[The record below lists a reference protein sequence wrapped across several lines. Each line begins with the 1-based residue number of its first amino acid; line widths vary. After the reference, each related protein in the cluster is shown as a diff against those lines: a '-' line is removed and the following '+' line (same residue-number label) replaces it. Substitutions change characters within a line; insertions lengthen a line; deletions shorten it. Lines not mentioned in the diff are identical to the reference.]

1 MKQKLFYLLL
11 IFTFAFNVNYSQ
23 VMLAGWSGLE
33 STSTAS
39 YPRSSNYVISGH
51 GVTATESYS
60 GLVLRDD
67 SRYFFGSMN
76 SSTTLNTSTAPYVEY
91 QINLNSTKKID
102 FDRFVLY
109 AFDHREGKAQ
119 LRWSVDNYATS
130 LGEFSTYAGYSLT
143 SRDLD
148 VLPDFIGTSVTFRVY
163 FYNATG
169 ALLVN
174 GQPYGR
180 TVAITSTSINPYTSY
195 DSTPSTYHSSWKNV
209 GIYINSIETP
219 VQNITI
225 VASGGAAEGSGWSYS
240 NGVISPNTNYD
251 VNINSS
257 DIVSKLSQGNLTVQS
272 TNASITI
279 SSSITSS
286 NSNSLTFKA
295 AGNILQNAGAKVT
308 TNGGDITYWSDS
320 DNSGQGAIVVGS
332 SNANGGEEIKSNG
345 GNILLAGGTDVNSGF
360 AKGAVGFLP
369 WSTKPYGGVS
379 LFHASINAK
388 NSSSSSGGN
397 IVIRG
402 SLSNVLGSV
411 SGRAA
416 LVTNSNVLT
425 QGAGTISVEGDCT
438 NFAGSN
444 PWGVIIEGYTLIE
457 ASDGLISITGTG
469 STAAANARGI
479 SFSGG
484 TLTSQRPF
492 VNSKNGGE
500 IVFTDKT
507 NSSSANFTGTYF
519 NMGYIGQTQNVADS
533 YYGSG
538 IVRIISDKMQFDG
551 GTVRD
556 NFTQLNTNGEIY
568 LLPYTNSFKASA
580 TDTTIPQIF
589 EKLAF
594 GNPSIVQIGKSTNT
608 SKVRI
613 GNNST
618 DISFNSGYQMDI
630 YSGGIEFYKYINAD
644 KLRLFSSSG
653 VTQTQPI
660 AANHLEIYGSGA
672 TSLANTSNYI
682 KKLTAGTTSVPV
694 GNLTLY
700 TNEDLLISNSDSSG
714 LIGINSTGYITLRT
728 YSGKNINIDR
738 NIKTTYTGSIAL
750 SLYADFGLAANN
762 ACNATATGGS
772 INFVRSSANIEI
784 PASARARLFSSAPSN
799 SALLSNKAVD
809 GVYYRAN
816 TNTATITTPNTGIQA
831 LYRADNVVPIG
842 GLSAIS
848 GDRNLTSDATEATYS
863 VLPVSGATSYVWNLP
878 AGMTITSS
886 TGIEIQVSI
895 SSSFVGGNITV
906 KAVNT
911 CSESSVRSLSVSRQ
925 TSPLSITGASSIC
938 IAEGSVTESYSVPSV
953 EGATSYVWTVPSG
966 STISSGINT
975 NTISVTY
982 NSSFTRGT
990 IRVSATG
997 ANGVISSGSLTVSG
1011 IAMPGAIV
1019 GTTQICSGGTF
1030 DYSITAVDGAT
1041 SYEWI
1046 LPSGMTIQGAATGT
1060 SITVSASSSVS
1071 GTLSVRALSPCGS
1084 SQPRTLSISG
1094 VPTPG
1099 YIYGERIICG
1109 ATSNSVDVNGNVTT
1123 TPQNGI
1129 YTYNILPVTGA
1140 DSYTWSLPTGVTLVS
1155 GQGTRSI
1162 QVSFASGFVSG
1173 SITVVA
1179 NSASCGTSPSRAV
1192 AVSSAIASI
1201 GGPTNICGLTT
1212 ATYSVSAGVGSNYVW
1227 TLPEGMSISSGAGT
1241 NSITVSINH
1250 PINFSN
1256 NNNTVSL
1263 SFTTPCGGSKEVSLT
1278 VDCPDYSNLTNCGS
1292 TVAFNERVYTRSVS
1306 GATMYAFDI
1315 YDSTSSTLLTTYETR
1330 GNFFQF
1336 VQALSSFEFGT
1347 TYNVKVRVKRNGVY
1361 GIAGSVCSITLT
1373 TPVTAIQTS
1382 QCNQTVTTEDRVF
1395 ATSVW
1400 NGVTYAF
1407 DIYDSEGNLITT
1419 LEKTSNF
1426 FRMREF
1432 ASVYGMTYQV
1442 GVRVKRGN
1450 GSYGEQGSR
1459 CNVTIAIPTTSLVA
1473 TQCGVTINIADRI
1486 YARSVANATMYAFR
1500 IYDANGAFITEL
1512 ERPFSFFRI
1521 TDIAYTIGTSYK
1533 VGVKVKQGESSYGLE
1548 GALCTITLSGPPTTS
1563 IANAQCGTSILYTDA
1578 IYATAV
1584 TNATGYKFNVYDVT
1598 GTTLVASYES
1608 VTNSFSFSQLTG
1620 YAFDTTYQVR
1630 VQVIRGTE
1638 YGVEGTACSI
1648 TVLKDAPARALSNQD
1663 EIKSSII
1670 SEFKAYPNPFTTTF
1684 SITPMEGETATLF
1697 YQVYDV
1703 TGKMI
1708 ESHSVEANEI
1718 TNHTIGEQY
1727 PAGMYLVIVRQ
1738 GATTQTLKM
1747 VKQ

>member
-1 MKQKLFYLLL
+1 MFLFALV
-11 IFTFAFNVNYSQ
+11 TQSQ
-23 VMLAGWSGLE
+23 
-33 STSTAS
+33 TSTFYNFNTAGDLSNYFTRGNTGYTQVSQSTNTGISGSGAVFIGNAS
-39 YPRSSNYVISGH
+39 ANEVYTTKQGYSNGGVGSVYEFSSFVKSEFNSGYSAIGFTSVPNQVHSNSGNPAICLGVSVHGGGFIFYNNSSQNAGSWQSGGVVNTSISDLLNNGSPDKWYKIVLKITAQANNNYHLRLEVWPSSSNG
-51 GVTATESYS
+51 TLLYS
-60 GLVLRDD
+60 SPSAVQER
-67 SRYFFGSMN
+67 
-76 SSTTLNTSTAPYVEY
+76 VY
-91 QINLNSTKKID
+91 QNNNIGNST
-102 FDRFVLY
+102 VLY
-109 AFDHREGKAQ
+109 SYFGFGGYRV
-119 LRWSVDNYATS
+119 SNFDNYAMN
-130 LGEFSTYAGYSLT
+130 LQGST
-143 SRDLD
+143 
-148 VLPDFIGTSVTFRVY
+148 VI
-163 FYNATG
+163 NQG
-169 ALLVN
+169 APVVVN
-174 GQPYGR
+174 GTAVLSP
-180 TVAITSTSINPYTSY
+180 ILN
-195 DSTPSTYHSSWKNV
+195 
-209 GIYINSIETP
+209 NSIDIQGNVTDDRDFSVSEKGFVWNTSGTP
-219 VQNITI
+219 TI
-225 VASGGAAEGSGWSYS
+225 DDNKKSYGSGEGSFNGTINNLSPGTYYLRAYAINS
-240 NGVISPNTNYD
+240 NGVSYGTVRTVVVPVQAGQITTNISNLQFDLCPTGAFLIKPFTVSASNVGSNITLGSVTGFSYSQDN
-251 VNINSS
+251 VNFYSTLTIN
-257 DIVSKLSQGNLTVQS
+257 
-272 TNASITI
+272 TI
-279 SSSITSS
+279 SGQLNTTTIYVKFT
-286 NSNSLTFKA
+286 N
-295 AGNILQNAGAKVT
+295 NA
-308 TNGGDITYWSDS
+308 
-320 DNSGQGAIVVGS
+320 
-332 SNANGGEEIKSNG
+332 
-345 GNILLAGGTDVNSGF
+345 
-360 AKGAVGFLP
+360 
-369 WSTKPYGGVS
+369 
-379 LFHASINAK
+379 
-388 NSSSSSGGN
+388 NSSSSGILTVSATNALGRSISLSGN
-397 IVIRG
+397 I
-402 SLSNVLGSV
+402 LSNSIITQPNNINWSVCKGS
-411 SGRAA
+411 APE
-416 LVTNSNVLT
+416 
-425 QGAGTISVEGDCT
+425 TISV
-438 NFAGSN
+438 
-444 PWGVIIEGYTLIE
+444 V
-457 ASDGLISITGTG
+457 ASGTG
-469 STAAANARGI
+469 LTYQWYKIDSSAGTGWELSNAGAVPI
-479 SFSGG
+479 SGAISSSYEVPTNSIGYREFFVRITNSAGCS
-484 TLTSQRPF
+484 LDSQRTSSQVIAPLSDT
-492 VNSKNGGE
+492 VGAISGSSSL
-500 IVFTDKT
+500 
-507 NSSSANFTGTYF
+507 SSSATTATY
-519 NMGYIGQTQNVADS
+519 
-533 YYGSG
+533 
-538 IVRIISDKMQFDG
+538 
-551 GTVRD
+551 
-556 NFTQLNTNGEIY
+556 
-568 LLPYTNSFKASA
+568 
-580 TDTTIPQIF
+580 TIP
-589 EKLAF
+589 A
-594 GNPSIVQIGKSTNT
+594 
-608 SKVRI
+608 
-613 GNNST
+613 
-618 DISFNSGYQMDI
+618 
-630 YSGGIEFYKYINAD
+630 
-644 KLRLFSSSG
+644 
-653 VTQTQPI
+653 
-660 AANHLEIYGSGA
+660 
-672 TSLANTSNYI
+672 
-682 KKLTAGTTSVPV
+682 
-694 GNLTLY
+694 
-700 TNEDLLISNSDSSG
+700 
-714 LIGINSTGYITLRT
+714 
-728 YSGKNINIDR
+728 
-738 NIKTTYTGSIAL
+738 
-750 SLYADFGLAANN
+750 
-762 ACNATATGGS
+762 
-772 INFVRSSANIEI
+772 
-784 PASARARLFSSAPSN
+784 
-799 SALLSNKAVD
+799 
-809 GVYYRAN
+809 
-816 TNTATITTPNTGIQA
+816 
-831 LYRADNVVPIG
+831 
-842 GLSAIS
+842 
-848 GDRNLTSDATEATYS
+848 
-863 VLPVSGATSYVWNLP
+863 VSGATSYVWNLP
-878 AGMTITSS
+878 SGMTITAT
-886 TGIEIQVSI
+886 TGNTVQVSI
-895 SSSFVGGNITV
+895 SSTFSRGNITV
-906 KAVNT
+906 KAINS
-911 CSESSVRSLSVSRQ
+911 CSESSVRSLSVTRQ
-925 TSPLSITGASSIC
+925 TSPLSITGASTIC
-938 IAEGSVTESYSVPSV
+938 IANGSVTGLYSVPSV

-1315 YDSTSSTLLTTYETR
+1315 YDSTGSTLLTTYETR

-1336 VQALSSFEFGT
+1336 VQALPSFEFGV
-1347 TYNVKVRVKRNGVY
+1347 TYNVKVRIKKNGVY
-1361 GIAGSVCSITLT
+1361 GIAGSACSITLT

-1533 VGVKVKQGESSYGLE
+1533 VGVKVKQGEGSYGLE
-1548 GALCTITLSGPPTTS
+1548 GALCIITLSGPPTTAIES
-1563 IANAQCGTSILYTDA
+1563 TQCGTSILYTDA

-1598 GTTLVASYES
+1598 GTTLVASIES
-1608 VTNSFSFSQLTG
+1608 ATNSFSFSQLTG
-1620 YAFDTTYQVR
+1620 YIYDTTYQVR

-1638 YGVEGTACSI
+1638 YGAEGAPCTI
-1648 TVLKDAPARALSNQD
+1648 TLIKEKPTQPTRVVSNNGVT
-1663 EIKSSII
+1663 KTSII

-1684 SITPMEGETATLF
+1684 SITPIEGETATLF

-1708 ESHSVEANEI
+1708 ESSAIAANEI
-1718 TNHTIGEQY
+1718 AQHTIGDNY
-1727 PAGMYLVIVRQ
+1727 SVGMYLVIVRQ
-1738 GATTQTLKM
+1738 GANTQTFKM
-1747 VKQ
+1747 IKQ